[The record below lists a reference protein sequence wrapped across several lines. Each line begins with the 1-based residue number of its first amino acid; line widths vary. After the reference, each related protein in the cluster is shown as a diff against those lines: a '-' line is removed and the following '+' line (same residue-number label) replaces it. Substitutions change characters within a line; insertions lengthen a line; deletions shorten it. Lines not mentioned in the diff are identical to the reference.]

1 MRKGY
6 PMSMKKI
13 RKFLDEAKK
22 TALLPDDQIET
33 ITLEMEPDAIEK
45 IRELAKQWDC
55 TENDIV
61 VAIIMATC
69 SEAENK

>member
-33 ITLEMEPDAIEK
+33 ITLELEIGIIEK
-45 IRELAKQWDC
+45 IRELAEQWNC

-61 VAIIMATC
+61 VAIIMAMC
-69 SEAENK
+69 SETENE